1 MGPFEV
7 FAYGPT
13 LKFKLSWSGTPVARP
28 PRRPSSLPLRSPLTT
43 QNASSTNEARSP
55 AEEADGNKENRKKQR
70 IFYQFIYNNNTR
82 QQTEARED
90 LYCPWCSIDCR
101 KLYSLLKHLKLCH
114 RRFIFTY
121 AVSTEISLRVAFY
134 FAQRWRS
141 ERNTQVRVQWRFP
154 QKDTNRQVQRKRFLS
169 NSARRVFSW
178 EAIFRAPNRFVCFAK
193 IGDCLQFYS
202 SGEIKE
208 ENSCQE
214 KKGGLRQIKS
224 GSRTVNF

>member
-43 QNASSTNEARSP
+43 QNASSTNDARSP

-121 AVSTEISLRVAFY
+121 AVSTEISLRVAYY

-141 ERNTQVRVQWRFP
+141 ERNTHARVQWRFP
-154 QKDTNRQVQRKRFLS
+154 RKDTKRQVQRKRFLS
-169 NSARRVFSW
+169 NSVGSDF
-178 EAIFRAPNRFVCFAK
+178 
-193 IGDCLQFYS
+193 
-202 SGEIKE
+202 
-208 ENSCQE
+208 
-214 KKGGLRQIKS
+214 LRP
-224 GSRTVNF
+224 

>member
-43 QNASSTNEARSP
+43 QNASSTSDARSP

-141 ERNTQVRVQWRFP
+141 ERNTHARVQCRFP
-154 QKDTNRQVQRKRFLS
+154 RKDTKCQVQRKRFL
-169 NSARRVFSW
+169 
-178 EAIFRAPNRFVCFAK
+178 
-193 IGDCLQFYS
+193 
-202 SGEIKE
+202 
-208 ENSCQE
+208 
-214 KKGGLRQIKS
+214 
-224 GSRTVNF
+224 

>member
-43 QNASSTNEARSP
+43 QNASSTNDARFP

-141 ERNTQVRVQWRFP
+141 ERNTHARVQWRFP
-154 QKDTNRQVQRKRFLS
+154 RKDTKRQVQRKRFLS
-169 NSARRVFSW
+169 NSVRRVFSW
-178 EAIFRAPNRFVCFAK
+178 EAIHRALERFVCSAK
-193 IGDCLQFYS
+193 MGDCLQYFPTVKS
-202 SGEIKE
+202 RKKLLSRK
-208 ENSCQE
+208 
-214 KKGGLRQIKS
+214 KKGGLRQITS
-224 GSRTVNF
+224 CSRMVNF

>member
-43 QNASSTNEARSP
+43 QNASSTNDARSP

-121 AVSTEISLRVAFY
+121 AVSTEITLRVAFY
-134 FAQRWRS
+134 FAQRWQS
-141 ERNTQVRVQWRFP
+141 ERTRFP
-154 QKDTNRQVQRKRFLS
+154 RKVTNLQVQRKRFLL
-169 NSARRVFSW
+169 NSARGVFSW
-178 EAIFRAPNRFVCFAK
+178 GTIICAPERFVCSAK
-193 IGDCLQFYS
+193 IGDCLQFFS
-202 SGEIKE
+202 
-208 ENSCQE
+208 
-214 KKGGLRQIKS
+214 
-224 GSRTVNF
+224 

>member
-43 QNASSTNEARSP
+43 QNASSTNDARSP

-141 ERNTQVRVQWRFP
+141 ERNTHARVQWRFP
-154 QKDTNRQVQRKRFLS
+154 RKDTKRQVHRKRFLS
-169 NSARRVFSW
+169 NSVRRVFSW
-178 EAIFRAPNRFVCFAK
+178 EAIHRALDRFVCSAK
-193 IGDCLQFYS
+193 MGDCLQYFPTVKS
-202 SGEIKE
+202 RKKLLSR
-208 ENSCQE
+208 
-214 KKGGLRQIKS
+214 KKGWFTSNYVL
-224 GSRTVNF
+224 